1 MYLIQKRLRQTPYTF
16 SWILGRYHKLKW
28 VIHFRKGIFLIFDHS
43 LMKNVIFEALL
54 IDLSCHRLF
63 MTIIVAWLHLALTS
77 TNSIHLLLDL
87 RVTATIE
94 IGYKFPLRWPQ
105 MWAVSSFIEKREL
118 FAVGPTVLKV
128 FTLIA
133 RLYLQEVGKETRKL
147 LKRAC

>member
-54 IDLSCHRLF
+54 IDLSYHRLF
-63 MTIIVAWLHLALTS
+63 MTIVVAWLHLALTS

-87 RVTATIE
+87 RVTATTE
-94 IGYKFPLRWPQ
+94 IGYTFPLR
-105 MWAVSSFIEKREL
+105 
-118 FAVGPTVLKV
+118 
-128 FTLIA
+128 
-133 RLYLQEVGKETRKL
+133 
-147 LKRAC
+147 